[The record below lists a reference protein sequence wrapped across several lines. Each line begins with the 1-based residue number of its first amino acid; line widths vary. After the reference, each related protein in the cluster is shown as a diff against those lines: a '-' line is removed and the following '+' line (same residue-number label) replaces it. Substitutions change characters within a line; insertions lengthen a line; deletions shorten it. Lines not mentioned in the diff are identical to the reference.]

1 MLDVHLLKCRSLPTI
16 PMFNNIIY
24 FIVVLLIFNI
34 NYPEKAPE
42 SSLVF
47 SIIMLALGWLVFGGY
62 CGKVFQALL
71 KRLDQGE
78 GSDGRMT
85 SQYQRLVLRL
95 SVLAILLFAMD
106 VYFLNLK
113 YWLQMVP
120 GLERFSVLQGALAL
134 ALFLFYLGTM
144 WYFAYPV
151 YEAIFRPGIT
161 RRSFVRSHVRF
172 NLPILFPW
180 FILTLLHDLLALSPW
195 SGPKGILSGV
205 GGQVIFF
212 SSFLTLL
219 MIIMPW
225 FIQHWWGCK
234 PLSPSEKGGQ
244 LEGFLH
250 DKGFKYRRLLKW
262 PIFEGRLMTAGIM
275 GIVPRYRYILIT
287 DALLEMLSLEE
298 LKAVM
303 CHEMG
308 HAKYRHLLYY
318 LFFFV
323 GFMVLSFGMFDLFP
337 YLLYAH
343 PFFAKSLS
351 DAGAHAG
358 NLFYLFLSIPMLM
371 TLVVYFRYVMGFFMR
386 HFERQADLYS
396 AEVMGTP
403 EHTISSLEKIAL
415 LSGKSRDLPS
425 WHHFSIKERVD
436 YLWRA
441 LRNPGLI
448 KRHHRFVTASF
459 LIYLITMAGLGYV
472 LNFSPVKQDMAF
484 TIIEKGLHARLLKEP
499 ENAALYQD
507 LAVVYHTMGKYQEAK
522 ETYEKIIDLD
532 PNQAASL
539 NNLAWL
545 LVTASREELRDERRG
560 LDLAKRAVALER
572 SPAFLDT
579 LAEAYY
585 VNGFVQDAI
594 HTTEEAIT
602 RATGNRAYYKKQ
614 LKKFLAS
621 KP

>member
-1 MLDVHLLKCRSLPTI
+1 
-16 PMFNNIIY
+16 MFNNIIY

-34 NYPEKAPE
+34 NYPDSVPE
-42 SSLVF
+42 SSLLF
-47 SIIMLALGWLVFGGY
+47 SIIMLALSWMVFGGY
-62 CGKVFQALL
+62 CGKVFQTLV

-78 GSDGRMT
+78 GDDGHMAT
-85 SQYQRLVLRL
+85 QYQRLVFRL
-95 SVLAILLFAMD
+95 SVLAILLFAMA

-120 GLERFSVLQGALAL
+120 GFERFSVLQGALAL
-134 ALFLFYLGTM
+134 ALFLFYLGTI
-144 WYFAYPV
+144 WHFAYPA

-161 RRSFVRSHVRF
+161 RRSFVRSNLRF

-180 FILTLLHDLLALSPW
+180 FILTFIYDLLALSPW

-212 SSFLTLL
+212 STFLTLL
-219 MIIMPW
+219 MIFMPW

-234 PLSPSEKGGQ
+234 PLSPSEKGRQ
-244 LEGFLH
+244 LEGFLR
-250 DKGFKYRRLLKW
+250 DKGFKYRHLLKW

-287 DALLEMLSLEE
+287 DSLLEMLSLEE

-308 HAKYRHLLYY
+308 HAKYRHLLFY

-323 GFMVLSFGMFDLFP
+323 GFMVLSFGMFDLFF
-337 YLLYAH
+337 YLFYAH
-343 PFFAKSLS
+343 PFFARLIS
-351 DAGAHAG
+351 GADTHA
-358 NLFYLFLSIPMLM
+358 NNFFYLLLSIPMLM

-386 HFERQADLYS
+386 NFERQADLYS
-396 AEVMGTP
+396 AVAMGTP
-403 EHTISSLEKIAL
+403 QHTISSLEKIAL
-415 LSGKSRDLPS
+415 LSGKSRALPS

-448 KRHHRFVTASF
+448 KRHNRFVATSF
-459 LIYLITMAGLGYV
+459 LIYLITLAGLGYF
-472 LNFSPVKQDMAF
+472 LNFSSVKQHMTF
-484 TIIEKGLHARLLKEP
+484 TIIENVLNERLLEEP
-499 ENAALYQD
+499 ENMALYQD
-507 LAVVYHTMGKYQEAK
+507 LAVIYQNMGKYREAK
-522 ETYEKIIDLD
+522 EAYEKIIDLD
-532 PNQAASL
+532 PNQAVSL

-545 LVTASREELRDERRG
+545 LVTASHEGLRDERRG

-572 SPAFLDT
+572 SPVFLDT

-585 VNGFVQDAI
+585 VNGSIQDAI
-594 HTTEEAIT
+594 KTIEEAIT
-602 RATGNRAYYKKQ
+602 LATRNRAYYEKQ
-614 LKKFLAS
+614 LRKFLAARN
-621 KP
+621 